1 MRVVLDTNIIVSAL
15 IAPAGKPA
23 AIIDAWLDGKFTL
36 LTCAAHV
43 DELRATLQKP
53 RVAELVKPHKAGR
66 LVNQVK
72 KLAEDIDPLPRVKR
86 SPDPTDDFL
95 LALSEAGKADYLVT
109 GDKSGLLALG
119 RHKGTQIVSARRF
132 RPRWSHDFPGPF
144 KVFTRL
150 PNRDSPPV
158 SWVALTKGRFSKT

>member
-53 RVAELVKPHKAGR
+53 RVAQLVKPHKAGR
-66 LVNQVK
+66 LVNQIK
-72 KLAEDIDPLPRVKR
+72 RFAEDVGALPPVER
-86 SPDPTDDFL
+86 SPDPMDDFL

-109 GDKSGLLALG
+109 GDKSGLLALDH
-119 RHKGTQIVSARRF
+119 HKGTQIVSAR
-132 RPRWSHDFPGPF
+132 DFA
-144 KVFTRL
+144 
-150 PNRDSPPV
+150 
-158 SWVALTKGRFSKT
+158 ALFA